1 MSWSP
6 WQSRAAAGRAE
17 DPAAPDLPGVLARFR
32 FHDGPPLSDQ
42 RLCLIQDS
50 VDGRWAITGRLTHS
64 GVAMASAGESEGL
77 AAQLGTM
84 LIGVAHRE
92 VIDRVSLLVRTVP
105 DDGTDYALWREQ
117 HEVADAPE
125 LTRQIAAEIDRTV
138 AAASVRTELFVTV
151 CGTEHSL
158 RRAAKAAGGGVAGA
172 RMPST
177 ACWTVSPTRYAAS
190 ASPTWHGCPP
200 PRSPKPC
207 GRVSIRPPQRICGIS
222 S

>member
-1 MSWSP
+1 M
-6 WQSRAAAGRAE
+6 GY
-17 DPAAPDLPGVLARFR
+17 
-32 FHDGPPLSDQ
+32 H
-42 RLCLIQDS
+42 
-50 VDGRWAITGRLTHS
+50 GRLTHS

-117 HEVADAPE
+117 HEVDDAPE

-158 RRAAKAAGGGVAGA
+158 DAPAAKAGGGGVAWRA
-172 RMPST
+172 RVCPLPRVGRCRRR
-177 ACWTVSPTRYAAS
+177 ATRYRC
-190 ASPTWHGCPP
+190 H
-200 PRSPKPC
+200 
-207 GRVSIRPPQRICGIS
+207 
-222 S
+222 